1 MIKSCAFIL
10 LILFGTIAL
19 AKDYGVSGHT
29 FEIKEEGFLSMIYRK
44 LQEID
49 LSEENKKMQ
58 QLAIK
63 KVEQPTAVEGI
74 KRAEKDQS
82 FTFDPTY
89 EVTED
94 IILPSSQVLYSIGTK
109 VNPLEHVKLDKKLVF
124 IDGKDRDQVRW
135 FIKQVG
141 EGNFKEEDKLILVNG
156 RPLEL
161 GDKLQRQVYFDQAGV
176 LTSRFK
182 IEQVPAIVE
191 QEGKLLRVKE
201 ICILAELK

>member
-44 LQEID
+44 LGKID

-74 KRAEKDQS
+74 KKAEKDQS

-94 IILPSSQVLYSIGTK
+94 IILPSVQVLYPLGTK
-109 VNPLEHVKLDKKLVF
+109 VNP
-124 IDGKDRDQVRW
+124 VRACE
-135 FIKQVG
+135 V
-141 EGNFKEEDKLILVNG
+141 
-156 RPLEL
+156 R
-161 GDKLQRQVYFDQAGV
+161 
-176 LTSRFK
+176 
-182 IEQVPAIVE
+182 
-191 QEGKLLRVKE
+191 
-201 ICILAELK
+201 

>member
-1 MIKSCAFIL
+1 MKSCAFIL

-44 LQEID
+44 LEEIN

-58 QLAIK
+58 QLAVK

-74 KRAEKDQS
+74 KKAEKDQS

-94 IILPSSQVLYSIGTK
+94 IILPSGQVLYQIGTK

-124 IDGKDRDQVRW
+124 IDGKDKDQVRW

-161 GDKLQRQVYFDQAGV
+161 GDELQRQVYFDQAGV
-176 LTSRFK
+176 LTSLFK
-182 IEQVPAIVE
+182 IEKVPAIVE
-191 QEGKLLRVKE
+191 QEDKLLRIRE